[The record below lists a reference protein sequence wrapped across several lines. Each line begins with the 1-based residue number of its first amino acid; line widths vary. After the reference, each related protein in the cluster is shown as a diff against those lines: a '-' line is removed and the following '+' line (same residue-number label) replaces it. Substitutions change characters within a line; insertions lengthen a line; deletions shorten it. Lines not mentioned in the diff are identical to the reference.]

1 MTTSRSLLIRAASAA
16 ACALLCFSSVAD
28 TVAGP
33 DALARLGARLASFE
47 RLSADFNQRIYSSG
61 NSAMQESSGE
71 LKVAKPLLFE
81 WTTNLPYPQTVVT
94 DGLQVIVYDPDLEQA
109 TVRPLSEALTDTP
122 ASLLTGDMD
131 AIERSFSVVATTTLP
146 SEQFL
151 LKPLA
156 EESLYASLSLG
167 FEDGVLDSLEVTDH
181 LGQVTLVR
189 FGNVDT
195 SVEFAEDEFSVSLP
209 EGTDIIG
216 DLIDASDERA
226 PTL

>member
-1 MTTSRSLLIRAASAA
+1 MTCRFTAIVMCCLLSVA
-16 ACALLCFSSVAD
+16 SVAD
-28 TVAGP
+28 TVSGP
-33 DALARLGARLASFE
+33 DALARLGARLASFD
-47 RLSADFNQRIYSSG
+47 RLSADFNQRIYSTG

-109 TVRPLSEALTDTP
+109 TVRPLADALSDTP

-131 AIERSFSVVATTTLP
+131 AIASSFSVVATTDLP
-146 SEQFL
+146 SELFL

-156 EESLYASLSLG
+156 EDSLYASLSLG
-167 FEDGVLDSLEVTDH
+167 FDDGVLDSLEVTDH

-216 DLIDASDERA
+216 DLMDVSDERA